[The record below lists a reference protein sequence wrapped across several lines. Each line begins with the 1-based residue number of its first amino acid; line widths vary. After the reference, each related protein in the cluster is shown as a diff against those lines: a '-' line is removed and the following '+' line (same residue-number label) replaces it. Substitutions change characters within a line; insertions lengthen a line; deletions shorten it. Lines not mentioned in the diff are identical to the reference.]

1 MLDLFSSDWA
11 HTPIMGGRV
20 PGHLKSLK
28 QQRVRQTYLT
38 ESKLPQ
44 FLWYSPKGYIHCKT
58 TKYSSW
64 HISALV
70 RSSTTCKLVMILMI
84 HGGPQALLTTSYW
97 TAAHVETGC
106 MCLCVSRP
114 PYCSVS
120 WWPKVGS
127 LTIKWRNC
135 CFEVTTVCSGGRVNF
150 SHQRE
155 NQSTLV
161 SYWRFSPAAVCWLCT
176 SSSHADN
183 ECPNNLKTEYRLII
197 WRSDCKYSG

>member
-1 MLDLFSSDWA
+1 
-11 HTPIMGGRV
+11 
-20 PGHLKSLK
+20 
-28 QQRVRQTYLT
+28 
-38 ESKLPQ
+38 
-44 FLWYSPKGYIHCKT
+44 
-58 TKYSSW
+58 
-64 HISALV
+64 
-70 RSSTTCKLVMILMI
+70 MILMI

-183 ECPNNLKTEYRLII
+183 ECPNI
-197 WRSDCKYSG
+197 WRPNTGWSSGDQTVNILGKLRKTKTKNLWVTLILTTTSPCKD